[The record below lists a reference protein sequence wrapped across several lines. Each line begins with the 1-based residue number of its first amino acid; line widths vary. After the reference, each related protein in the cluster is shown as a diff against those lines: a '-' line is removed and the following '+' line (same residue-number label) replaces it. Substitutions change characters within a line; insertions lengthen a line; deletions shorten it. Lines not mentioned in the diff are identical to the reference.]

1 MRGPVG
7 EAQTDV
13 LRFGFVATFLERVEH
28 VLALVA
34 LVGAQ
39 APDEVVERLFEP
51 EDEVSLGSVS
61 LWRGDSHGVQSRASP
76 VERDTQM
83 PEIPS
88 FVSRPGETDITIH
101 GLIISS
107 LDVRG

>member
-51 EDEVSLGSVS
+51 EDERSVWGLCLS
-61 LWRGDSHGVQSRASP
+61 GGRDSHGV
-76 VERDTQM
+76 
-83 PEIPS
+83 
-88 FVSRPGETDITIH
+88 
-101 GLIISS
+101 
-107 LDVRG
+107 